1 MSASICAYES
11 IPSGGCMCRG
21 VVFVITGLHRIEYLQ
36 RIYRHII
43 PLLKMFEKSNFQ
55 NKSSSWDNVCSS
67 LESVESPLSI
77 H

>member
-1 MSASICAYES
+1 
-11 IPSGGCMCRG
+11 MCRG

>member
-1 MSASICAYES
+1 MWRGEVSI
-11 IPSGGCMCRG
+11 I
-21 VVFVITGLHRIEYLQ
+21 IELRNIEDLQ

-43 PLLKMFEKSNFQ
+43 PLLKMFGKSNFQ
-55 NKSSSWDNVCSS
+55 NKSSSWDIVCSS